1 MKKYIII
8 GVIALAFIIY
18 VIIINSGSSDYI
30 VIDNITYEETK
41 AKTNLVK
48 IDVKDKGIIIAEL
61 YPEIAPIT
69 VQNFKNLVENKF
81 YDGLIFHR
89 VIKDFVIQ
97 TGDPSGTGNGG
108 SAQTIKGEFAQNGVK
123 NTLSH
128 TRGVLSMARRGGNPE
143 TAATMDSAS
152 SQFFIVHNTSTD
164 LDGRYAGFGKV
175 IHGIEVVDAVAE
187 EKTNSNDK
195 PLVNQVIN
203 SIRFV
208 KEVK

>member
-108 SAQTIKGEFAQNGVK
+108 STQTIKGEFAQNGVK

-143 TAATMDSAS
+143 TADTMNSAS

>member
-30 VIDNITYEETK
+30 VIDNVTYEETK

-108 SAQTIKGEFAQNGVK
+108 STQTIKGEFAQNGVK

-195 PLVNQVIN
+195 PLVNQIIN

>member
-30 VIDNITYEETK
+30 VIDNTTYEETK

-108 SAQTIKGEFAQNGVK
+108 STQTIKGEFAQNGVK

-195 PLVNQVIN
+195 PLVNQIIN

>member
-108 SAQTIKGEFAQNGVK
+108 STQTIKGEFAQNGVK

-195 PLVNQVIN
+195 PLVNQIIN

>member
-30 VIDNITYEETK
+30 VIDNVTYEETK

-108 SAQTIKGEFAQNGVK
+108 STQTIKGEFAQNGVK

-143 TAATMDSAS
+143 TADTMDSAS

-195 PLVNQVIN
+195 PLVNQIIN